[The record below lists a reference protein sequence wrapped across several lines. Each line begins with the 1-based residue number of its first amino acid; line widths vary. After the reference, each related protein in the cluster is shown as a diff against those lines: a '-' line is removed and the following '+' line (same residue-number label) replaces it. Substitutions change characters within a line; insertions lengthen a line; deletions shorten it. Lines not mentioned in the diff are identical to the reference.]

1 MKDFYKYELQVVKFH
16 SEYKQKTWHQH
27 VIPEDV
33 HYASGYITQWNKNR
47 LERLIRKN
55 RNSVKNSLLPD
66 YGIDFMAYDDIEKS
80 YHTGQVKCYKKSR
93 VTVGDCIT
101 FTNHV
106 FITQVKGFLYTSRD
120 KLEPYFRENIQASR
134 GLIQH
139 IVLPY
144 KKDSAL
150 STFSLREHQEQAIE
164 AVINNQ
170 GRKNLLKLI
179 TGSGKTLIASHII
192 QRMKLSQLQILV
204 VGG

>member
-80 YHTGQVKCYKKSR
+80 YHTGQVKCYEKSR